1 MLMEMYKSAED
12 FASDKWASEYFSY
25 KRYYRGEGIDE
36 GIVEGRNERNIEIA
50 KNMLDTNAKEDYI
63 SKITGLSVDEI
74 RKLKK

>member
-25 KRYYRGEGIDE
+25 KRYYRGEGID
-36 GIVEGRNERNIEIA
+36 EGRNERNIEIA